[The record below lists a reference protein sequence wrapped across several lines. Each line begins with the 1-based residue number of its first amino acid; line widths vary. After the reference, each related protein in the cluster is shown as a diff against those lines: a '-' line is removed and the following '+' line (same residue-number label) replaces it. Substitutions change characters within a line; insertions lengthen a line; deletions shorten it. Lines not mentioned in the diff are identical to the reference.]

1 MKKIRETILY
11 WIVNFYFNHIYLSY
25 MYKVD
30 LLKERISEC
39 ESEEEAEVI
48 SSHKIYWN
56 IPTKYKNNLI
66 HEKFSRGVARNSDK

>member
-39 ESEEEAEVI
+39 ESEEEAEAI
-48 SSHKIYWN
+48 SSRKIYEN
-56 IPTKYKNNLI
+56 IPTKYKNKLI
-66 HEKFSRGVARNSDK
+66 YEKFSRGVARKSDK